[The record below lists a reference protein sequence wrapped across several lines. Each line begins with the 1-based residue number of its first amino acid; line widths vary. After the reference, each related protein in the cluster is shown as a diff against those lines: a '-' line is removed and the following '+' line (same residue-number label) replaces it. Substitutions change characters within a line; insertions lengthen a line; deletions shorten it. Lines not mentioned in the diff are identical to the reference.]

1 MLTYADVWLTY
12 ATGGSV
18 AVVGDRDASV
28 ASVADN
34 KAAYIDMSD
43 AADKPQEGETAV
55 LHRQVGGLCRLLLS
69 SLTPR
74 FQASCTSSRR

>member
-1 MLTYADVWLTY
+1 MLTY
-12 ATGGSV
+12 ATGGTV

-43 AADKPQEGETAV
+43 AADKPHEGETAV
-55 LHRQVGGLCRLLLS
+55 LHRQVGGLVDCFS
-69 SLTPR
+69 PLTR
-74 FQASCTSSRR
+74 CFQASCTSSRC